1 MYFDLPFTFERQALL
16 FATGTS
22 DQSCT
27 HRRQNR
33 CWTLIT
39 GSSSA
44 NPEFIVESGGVL
56 FSVTLITVNI
66 SGIVSREHEV
76 H

>member
-16 FATGTS
+16 FTS

-33 CWTLIT
+33 RWTLIT